1 MARGNG
7 NATIVIPCCADKDF
21 MPVKAHEN
29 DACYDLKARCYIDV
43 NEPDLPTGSLRL
55 LPGHRCLAKTGVR
68 LQLPPNYHARILPCF
83 DLAWETG
90 VQVLPD
96 IIEHGNHNEIK
107 VLLYNMGTGGV
118 DLKFGQVVA
127 RLVISKSY
135 SVHLTK
141 VLKSEIDK
149 GEGDAEED

>member
-7 NATIVIPCCADKDF
+7 NAVIVIPCCADKV
-21 MPVKAHEN
+21 PVKAHEVDISYN
-29 DACYDLKARCYIDV
+29 LMARCYIDAS
-43 NEPDLPTGSLRL
+43 EPDLSTGSLRL

-83 DLAWETG
+83 DLAWEAG
-90 VQVLPD
+90 VQALPD
-96 IIEHGNHNEIK
+96 IIEHGNHNEIE
-107 VLLYNMGTGGV
+107 VLLYNMGTGGA
-118 DLKFGQVVA
+118 DLKYGQAVA
-127 RLVISKSY
+127 RLVVSKSY

>member
-7 NATIVIPCCADKDF
+7 NSVIVIPCCADEDF
-21 MPVKAHEN
+21 MPVKAG
-29 DACYDLKARCYIDV
+29 DGAYYDLMALCYIDAS
-43 NEPDLPTGSLRL
+43 EPDLPTGSLRL

-90 VQVLPD
+90 VQALPS
-96 IIEHGNHNEIK
+96 IIERGDHDEIK
-107 VLLYNMGTGGV
+107 VLLSNMGMGGA
-118 DLKFGQVVA
+118 DLEYGQVVA

-135 SVHLTK
+135 PTYLTK
-141 VLKSEIDK
+141 ILESEMDK
-149 GEGDAEED
+149 GGGDAEED